1 MRWGVDKTL
10 CSLYLGEE
18 MQGVLQTSCLIPLIS
33 ADSDPRYRCFTDLLL
48 SSQSLIAGHALGKPS
63 AFSFLRHPHLAF
75 RHEKRKMTYLYVER
89 GYTVSQ
95 NSTMGPS
102 TANSD
107 VNSGDLTI
115 PCPSHTVE
123 AALVKKVDFKV
134 IPMLMILYMMAFL
147 DR

>member
-1 MRWGVDKTL
+1 MD
-10 CSLYLGEE
+10 
-18 MQGVLQTSCLIPLIS
+18 
-33 ADSDPRYRCFTDLLL
+33 
-48 SSQSLIAGHALGKPS
+48 
-63 AFSFLRHPHLAF
+63 
-75 RHEKRKMTYLYVER
+75 YLYAKG
-89 GYTVSQ
+89 GYTISQ
-95 NSTMGPS
+95 NSTMGSS

-134 IPMLMILYMMAFL
+134 LPMLMILYMMAFL